1 MDCLSG
7 PASVMAAVSLTIQ
20 LVDTINTVRE
30 FWMKMKNAQAE
41 VGEIVDD
48 LALLNCILD
57 GVMRAYVYLI
67 NIFSSSSLSVLIV

>member
-7 PASVMAAVSLTIQ
+7 PASVMAAVSLAVQ
-20 LVDTINTVRE
+20 LVDTVNTVRE

-41 VGEIVDD
+41 AGEIVDD

-57 GVMRAYVYLI
+57 GVLRAYV
-67 NIFSSSSLSVLIV
+67 